1 MLDYEFV
8 RVLHVIKSYGSF
20 SKPILNSVISKFS
33 WAEKA
38 FISSVKCEYEHE
50 QKKALSEIKK
60 IKRCYD
66 KNLKYLL
73 MMKKLELCRILGK
86 KKSARTLY
94 RKLRQSLPNISPI
107 IRESI
112 IDELIAYIAL
122 FGKESD
128 SLGKFKLNDRSI
140 SDSAKI
146 FFEMNIGRKLIR
158 DGNKNG
164 LDNFKN
170 ALEIAR
176 KIHHPS
182 GIVSA
187 LNALSWYER
196 NYDIDQALKYGKDA
210 LYNAGLYFEGANI
223 LYVFDTILEVMD
235 EVSDGALAEISRD
248 FMELY
253 EKAPANIKKRYRET
267 RKRAGNIM
275 RSSIYALDGKT
286 KRFLRKVNKG
296 YALDE
301 IISRKQVYNILHSKV
316 KNIRGETIRKIISK
330 NPELFKEIELSK
342 LPEGFICEMT
352 KKKEDLQDGIDAVIN
367 GRQTLDPFIQARKD
381 LAIKYLERMPKRIRE
396 RFIQNY
402 IAMDEEEKKII
413 DRFARDY
420 IRYDIRWGM
429 RVNVPNEMKDLIQSF
444 HLKEIPSSL
453 SYWALDDEEDR
464 KRLVN
469 VLKRSFFN

>member
-1 MLDYEFV
+1 MIDYEFV

-20 SKPILNSVISKFS
+20 SKPILNSVISKFT

-38 FISSVKCEYEHE
+38 FISSVKYEYEHE

-86 KKSARTLY
+86 KESARTLY
-94 RKLRQSLPNISPI
+94 EKLRQSLPDISPI

-112 IDELIAYIAL
+112 IDELVAYIAL

-158 DGNKNG
+158 AGDKKG
-164 LDNFKN
+164 LDNFKD

-176 KIHHPS
+176 KIHHPP

-196 NYDIDQALKYGKDA
+196 NYDVDQALKYGKDA

-223 LYVFDTILEVMD
+223 LYVFDTVLEVMNK
-235 EVSDGALAEISRD
+235 VSDGALAEISRD
-248 FMELY
+248 FVQLY
-253 EKAPANIKKRYRET
+253 EKAPENIKKRYRGT
-267 RKRAGNIM
+267 RKCADNII
-275 RSSIYALDGKT
+275 RNSIYTLDGKT
-286 KRFLRKVNKG
+286 KRFLRKMNKV

-301 IISRKQVYNILHSKV
+301 IISRKQVYNILHLKV
-316 KNIRGETIRKIISK
+316 KNIRGETIRKIITK

-342 LPEGFICEMT
+342 LPEGFICEMA
-352 KKKEDLQDGIDAVIN
+352 KKKEGLQDGIDAMIN
-367 GRQTLDPFIQARKD
+367 ERQTLDPFIQARKD
-381 LAIKYLERMPKRIRE
+381 LTKAYLERMPKRIRE
-396 RFIQNY
+396 RFIQKY

-420 IRYDIRWGM
+420 VRYDIKWGM
-429 RVNVPNEMKDLIQSF
+429 RVSVPDEMKDLIQSF
-444 HLKEIPSSL
+444 HLKKRPASL
-453 SYWALDDEEDR
+453 SYWALDDEEER
-464 KRLVN
+464 GKLVN
-469 VLKRSFFN
+469 VLKRFK

>member
-20 SKPILNSVISKFS
+20 SKPVLNSVISKFT

-38 FISSVKCEYEHE
+38 FISSVKYEYEHE

-86 KKSARTLY
+86 KESARTLY
-94 RKLRQSLPNISPI
+94 EKLRQSLPDISPI
-107 IRESI
+107 IRESV

-122 FGKESD
+122 LGKESD
-128 SLGKFKLNDRSI
+128 SLGKFKLNDRSM
-140 SDSAKI
+140 SDPAKI
-146 FFEMNIGRKLIR
+146 FFEMNIGRRLIR
-158 DGNKNG
+158 AGNKKG
-164 LDNFKN
+164 LDNFKD

-176 KIHHPS
+176 KIYHPS

-196 NYDIDQALKYGKDA
+196 NYDVDQALKYGKDA

-223 LYVFDTILEVMD
+223 LYVFDTVLEVMD
-235 EVSDGALAEISRD
+235 KVSDYALAEISRD
-248 FMELY
+248 FVQLY
-253 EKAPANIKKRYRET
+253 KKAPTNIKNRYRET
-267 RKRAGNIM
+267 RKRADNIM
-275 RSSIYALDGKT
+275 RNSIYTLDGKT

-330 NPELFKEIELSK
+330 NPELFKEIEPSK
-342 LPEGFICEMT
+342 LPEGFISEMA
-352 KKKEDLQDGIDAVIN
+352 KKKENFQDGIDAVIN
-367 GRQTLDPFIQARKD
+367 ERQTLDPFIQARKD
-381 LAIKYLERMPKRIRE
+381 LAKAYLKRMPKRMRK
-396 RFIQNY
+396 RFIQKY
-402 IAMDEEEKKII
+402 IAMDEEKKKII

-420 IRYDIRWGM
+420 IRYDIRWSM
-429 RVNVPNEMKDLIQSF
+429 RVSVPDEMKNLIQSF
-444 HLKEIPSSL
+444 HLKKIPASL
-453 SYWALDDEEDR
+453 GYWALDDEEER
-464 KRLVN
+464 EKLVD
-469 VLKRSFFN
+469 VLKRFK